1 MLVSPYNLDNFM
13 FPLPIKLNTSTELS
27 YDMRHGAGI
36 GSVRPHIAILLGAPF
51 SEQNLERIGIPYLS
65 PHAHIVVLDCKPWLG
80 RSDAGLHHVHAH
92 WNPVESIGSAQALE
106 QALRRHRPDYAL
118 DFIGLG
124 ALTPELQDLLASMG
138 TRFVVQKSGSLPVP
152 SLWSRLIWKF
162 RSLATC
168 EAATTAKVVPSGSS
182 TMTSGRLFRLLAKV
196 RSRWYLRRSLRA
208 PDLALLAGSASCNH
222 FTRRARHILWVGS
235 QDYHIYHRLPSGTQE
250 GLPRGPYAVFI
261 DDNLPYASDW
271 TLLGLPAPV
280 TPQRYYAAM
289 QRVLEAL
296 ERLWGMPIVVA
307 PHPSSRH
314 DPRVQ
319 QGFGA
324 RQLVHGRTAELV
336 RDAQAVILHGSTAVS
351 FAVLARKPMLFLT
364 SAELAKSNNGLHVR
378 TMAAALGRS
387 PLDIDREDDLPTLQ
401 SLAPDPRKLQRYV
414 EQYLCSRESS
424 ETQPWQAFID
434 YLRVQASTHSHTRA
448 GQDQA

>member
-1 MLVSPYNLDNFM
+1 MNFAGPTTESPWSL
-13 FPLPIKLNTSTELS
+13 TSP
-27 YDMRHGAGI
+27 RI
-36 GSVRPHIAILLGAPF
+36 CVAILLGAPF
-51 SEQNLERIGIPYLS
+51 NAQNLERTGIPYLS
-65 PHAHIVVLDCKPWLG
+65 PYANIVVLDCKPWLG
-80 RSDAGLHHVHAH
+80 RSDAGLHHAHAQ
-92 WNPVESIGSAQALE
+92 WEPVEKIGSARDLE

-124 ALTPELQDLLASMG
+124 ALTPKLQELLAGAG

-152 SLWSRLIWKF
+152 SPWSRLAWKL
-162 RSLATC
+162 RSSSTSN
-168 EAATTAKVVPSGSS
+168 AATTDDVASSGNSAMAGGS
-182 TMTSGRLFRLLAKV
+182 LSRLLNNV
-196 RSRWYLRRSLRA
+196 RARWLLRRSLRA
-208 PDLALLAGSASCNH
+208 PDLALLAGSASLNH
-222 FTRRARHILWVGS
+222 FTRRARHILWVAS
-235 QDYHIYHRLPSGTQE
+235 QDYHIYRRLQPRAQE
-250 GLPRGPYAVFI
+250 GLLGGRYAVFV
-261 DDNLPYASDW
+261 DDNLPFASDW

-280 TPQRYYAAM
+280 TPQRYYPAM

-364 SAELAKSNNGLHVR
+364 SAELAKSANGLHVR

-387 PLDIDREDDLPTLQ
+387 PLDIDREDDLPTLH

-434 YLRVQASTHSHTRA
+434 YLRGQVSTHSRTRA
-448 GQDQA
+448 GQDQT